1 MKLRTMAVALV
12 LTILLV
18 AAPVLGAMEVPMN
31 QNQIQ
36 DRDRV
41 QTNINEEVQE
51 QIRLEINKRLRIDG
65 SALEQM
71 KLRQQE
77 QTENRFMDLENHW
90 SKDEVGQ
97 SYNWGFVNGYPD
109 GSFRPEGIIS
119 GTEGILMLT
128 RMMNTIAAGMPGE
141 PDPEDVDWNRVP
153 EWARDQLREG
163 MALSIA
169 TQSHLYGESQLNRL
183 QFAVMLAKAMEIE
196 AGMPPEGT
204 VVFLDDESISPE
216 ELGYIYRLRAL
227 GIIEGSD
234 GNFMA
239 QKQLTRAEAAAMMNR
254 VMMGLKAAPTEYFH
268 DPDMLT
274 VILHEN
280 PSTGYGWV
288 VEFEEG
294 DILKIESDDFVPF
307 AVAPDLVG
315 SGGERTWVFTPEKSG
330 TEEITFIY
338 YRSWES
344 KDTAI
349 ETRALKVEVDENL
362 EISNVR

>member
-1 MKLRTMAVALV
+1 MVSIV
-12 LTILLV
+12 LSILLV
-18 AAPVLGAMEVPMN
+18 AAPALGAMEGPMN
-31 QNQIQ
+31 QNQVQ

-41 QTNINEEVQE
+41 QTNINEAVQE
-51 QIRLEINKRLRIDG
+51 QIRLEINNRLRIDG

-71 KLRQQE
+71 KLRAQE
-77 QTENRFMDLENHW
+77 QTENRFMDLRDHW
-90 SKDEVGQ
+90 SRDEVGQ

-163 MALSIA
+163 MA
-169 TQSHLYGESQLNRL
+169 
-183 QFAVMLAKAMEIE
+183 
-196 AGMPPEGT
+196 
-204 VVFLDDESISPE
+204 
-216 ELGYIYRLRAL
+216 
-227 GIIEGSD
+227 
-234 GNFMA
+234 

-254 VMMGLKAAPTEYFH
+254 VMMRLKAAPTEYFH
-268 DPDMLT
+268 EPDMLT

-280 PSTGYGWV
+280 PTTGYGWV

>member
-1 MKLRTMAVALV
+1 MVSIV
-12 LTILLV
+12 LSILLV
-18 AAPVLGAMEVPMN
+18 AAPALGAMEGPMN
-31 QNQIQ
+31 QNQVQ

-41 QTNINEEVQE
+41 QTNINEAVQE
-51 QIRLEINKRLRIDG
+51 QIRLEINNRLRIDG

-71 KLRQQE
+71 KLRAQE
-77 QTENRFMDLENHW
+77 QTENRFMDLRDHW
-90 SKDEVGQ
+90 SRDEVGQ

-163 MALSIA
+163 MA
-169 TQSHLYGESQLNRL
+169 
-183 QFAVMLAKAMEIE
+183 
-196 AGMPPEGT
+196 
-204 VVFLDDESISPE
+204 
-216 ELGYIYRLRAL
+216 
-227 GIIEGSD
+227 
-234 GNFMA
+234 

-254 VMMGLKAAPTEYFH
+254 VMMRLKAAPTEYFH
-268 DPDMLT
+268 EPDMLT

-280 PSTGYGWV
+280 PTTGYGWV

-315 SGGERTWVFTPEKSG
+315 SGGERTWVFTPIESG
-330 TEEITFIY
+330 TEELTFIY

-344 KDTAI
+344 KDLAI
-349 ETRALKVEVDENL
+349 ETRSLTVVVDENM
-362 EISNVR
+362 EITDVR

>member
-1 MKLRTMAVALV
+1 MRSRTMVSIV
-12 LTILLV
+12 LSILLV
-18 AAPVLGAMEVPMN
+18 AAPALGAMEGPMN
-31 QNQIQ
+31 QNQVQ

-41 QTNINEEVQE
+41 QTNINEAVQE
-51 QIRLEINKRLRIDG
+51 QIRLEINNRLRIDG

-71 KLRQQE
+71 KLRAQE
-77 QTENRFMDLENHW
+77 QTENRFMDLRDHW
-90 SKDEVGQ
+90 SRDEVGQ

-128 RMMNTIAAGMPGE
+128 RMMNTVAEGMPGE
-141 PDPEDVDWNRVP
+141 PDPDDVDWDKVP
-153 EWARDQLREG
+153 EWARDQMREG
-163 MALSIA
+163 FALVIA
-169 TQSHLYGESQLNRL
+169 SQSHMYGEGQLNRL
-183 QFAVMLAKAMEIE
+183 QFAVMMAKVMGLE
-196 AGMPPEGT
+196 AGMPPEDT
-204 VVFLDDESISPE
+204 VVFLDDEGIPPA

-227 GIIEGSD
+227 GIIQGNE
-234 GNFMA
+234 GNFMP
-239 QKQLTRAEAAAMMNR
+239 QKRLTRAEAAAMMNR
-254 VMMGLKAAPTEYFH
+254 VMMMLKSAPTDYFH
-268 DPDMLT
+268 EPDMLT

-280 PSTGYGWV
+280 PTTGYGWV